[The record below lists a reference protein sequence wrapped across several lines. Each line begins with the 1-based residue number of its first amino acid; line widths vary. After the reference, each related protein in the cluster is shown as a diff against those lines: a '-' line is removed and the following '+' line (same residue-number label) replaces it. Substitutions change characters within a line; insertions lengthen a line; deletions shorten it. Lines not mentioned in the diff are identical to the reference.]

1 MKVVETERLS
11 IRRLTIEDAEFICRL
26 LNNPSW
32 LQFIGDKGVRTLED
46 ARNYILNGP
55 VAMYEQ
61 LGFGMYLTELK
72 AEGIPIGICGLI
84 KRDWLRDA
92 DVGYAFLPEFWG
104 KGYAYEA
111 SSAVMEHGKNK
122 IGLKCIL
129 GITSMDNERS
139 IRLLEKLGMNSE
151 GTVQSPGGDEELKIY
166 ASYVE

>member
-1 MKVVETERLS
+1 MKVVETDRL
-11 IRRLTIEDAEFICRL
+11 ILRRLTSEDADFIYKL

-32 LQFIGDKGVRTLED
+32 LQFIGDKGVRTLDD
-46 ARNYILNGP
+46 ARDYILKGP

-61 LGFGMYLTELK
+61 LGFGMYLTQLK
-72 AEGIPIGICGLI
+72 EEGTPIGICGLI
-84 KRDWLRDA
+84 KRDWLKEA

-104 KGYAYEA
+104 NGYAYEA
-111 SSAVMEHGKNK
+111 SSAVIAHGKNV

-139 IRLLEKLGMNSE
+139 IRLLEKLGMQGE
-151 GTVQSPGGDEELKIY
+151 GTVQSPGSDEELKKY